1 MAINTAPDNP
11 EQLEAIDLAINFFVS
26 HLSTRFSYATL
37 ALGSGGQLVKKPV
50 WRKLLSLQLRTPDPL
65 IVYSLAHRR

>member
-11 EQLEAIDLAINFFVS
+11 EQLEAIDLAIKFFAS

-37 ALGSGGQLVKKPV
+37 ALWPGGQLVKKPV
-50 WRKLLSLQLRTPDPL
+50 WRKPLSLQLRIPDPL
-65 IVYSLAHRR
+65 IAYSLAHRR

>member
-11 EQLEAIDLAINFFVS
+11 EQLEAIDLAIKFFVS

-37 ALGSGGQLVKKPV
+37 RSHLGQEAS
-50 WRKLLSLQLRTPDPL
+50 
-65 IVYSLAHRR
+65 

>member
-11 EQLEAIDLAINFFVS
+11 EQLEAIDLAIKFFVS

-37 ALGSGGQLVKKPV
+37 RSHLGQEASWSRSQFGGSCFL
-50 WRKLLSLQLRTPDPL
+50 
-65 IVYSLAHRR
+65 YN